1 MRRLTMNEPDDLF
14 DLPSAPVKPFEFD
27 ADVARVFP
35 DMVRRSVP
43 GYAELVGLAG
53 LIARRVVRP
62 GTRCYD
68 LGCSLGAVTRELL
81 LQTPADVPVIA
92 VDASEAMIDGMM
104 TRLAG
109 VPGIDRLAPLR
120 ADLEAVEVGGAGL
133 VVLNLT
139 LQFIPPERR
148 DALIA
153 RLRAGLVPGG
163 MLVLAEKVE
172 IPDAQGGR
180 FLRTLHEDFKRAN
193 GYSELAISR
202 KRAALERVLVPDTV
216 EAHERR
222 LRDAGFA
229 GHLRWFQ
236 NLNFV
241 AWVAWT

>member
-1 MRRLTMNEPDDLF
+1 MRSVTMNEPDDLF
-14 DLPSAPVKPFEFD
+14 DRPSAPVKPFEFD

-43 GYAELVGLAG
+43 GYAELVGLTG

-62 GTRCYD
+62 GTCCYD

-92 VDASEAMIDGMM
+92 VDASEAMIEGML
-104 TRLAG
+104 TRLAD
-109 VPGIDRLAPLR
+109 VPGIERLVPLR

-148 DALIA
+148 DALMA

-180 FLRTLHEDFKRAN
+180 LMRTLHEDFKRAN

-202 KRAALERVLVPDTV
+202 KRAALERVLVPETV
-216 EAHERR
+216 ETHERR
-222 LRDAGFA
+222 LCAAGFA
-229 GHLRWFQ
+229 GHLRWFR

-241 AWVAWT
+241 AWIAWT

>member
-1 MRRLTMNEPDDLF
+1 MNGVQMTEPDDLF
-14 DLPSAPVKPFEFD
+14 DRSDAPVKPFEFN

-43 GYAELVGLAG
+43 GYAELVGLTG
-53 LIARRVVRP
+53 LIARRAVRP

-81 LQTPADVPVIA
+81 RQTPRDVPVIA
-92 VDASEAMIDGMM
+92 VDSSAAMIEGMG

-109 VPGIDRLAPLR
+109 VPGVERLVPLC
-120 ADLEAVEVGGAGL
+120 ADLEAVEIGEAAL

-148 DALIA
+148 DLLL
-153 RLRAGLVPGG
+153 RRVRAGLVPGG

-172 IPDAQGGR
+172 IPEDQGGR
-180 FLRTLHEDFKRAN
+180 LLRTLHEDFKRAN
-193 GYSELAISR
+193 GYSEMAISR
-202 KRAALERVLVPDTV
+202 KRTALERVLVPETIQS
-216 EAHERR
+216 HERR
-222 LRDAGFA
+222 LLDAGFA
-229 GHLRWFQ
+229 GHTRWFQ
-236 NLNFV
+236 NLSFV